1 MSQTKLTVEQL
12 TAIEALITKGWTQ
25 KAYARLHLDSL
36 NDYDPTEPDA
46 ACYCLIGATAAA
58 IYPTMVSKSSL
69 DAIIHAIDLATNT
82 FLLYTYFAV
91 HTWNDAP
98 GRTQAEVL
106 SLIARVKADRMKEE
120 AAS

>member
-25 KAYARLHLDSL
+25 KAYARPHLDSL
-36 NDYDPTEPDA
+36 LDCDATSPDA
-46 ACYCLIGATAAA
+46 ACYCLVGAAAAVIYPGMKSHLSALIRAIVEANHTFQPYIHMATA
-58 IYPTMVSKSSL
+58 I
-69 DAIIHAIDLATNT
+69 
-82 FLLYTYFAV
+82 
-91 HTWNDAP
+91 WNDAP
-98 GRTQAEVL
+98 GRTQEEVL